1 MHNKD
6 KKNINLEVVKGFGEE
21 WTLFDQSSLPPE
33 EREQIFNQYFSIFP
47 WELISEDSE
56 GFDLGCGSGR
66 WALSMAPKV
75 GKLHCIDPS
84 SSIEVARKNLSQLD
98 NCIFHEE
105 GVNSMSLSNDSMD
118 FGYSLGVLHHIS
130 NTQEG
135 INECVKKLKPGAPL
149 LLYLYYRL
157 ENKPFLYRTLWLL
170 SNLFRSFI
178 SRLPYFLRYI
188 FTQMIAAF
196 IYWPLAKLAYLLVIL
211 SVNPGL
217 IPLAEYRDKSFYTM
231 RTDAFDRF
239 ATRLENRFS
248 LDEIKNMMI
257 HSGLERI
264 VYRDSPPYWC
274 VLGYKKRK

>member
-1 MHNKD
+1 MPNNY
-6 KKNINLEVVKGFGEE
+6 KKNTNLEVVKDFGNE
-21 WTLFDQSSLPPE
+21 WNSFDQSNLPSQ

-66 WALSMAPKV
+66 WAKSMAPKV

-84 SSIEVARKNLSQLD
+84 SSIEVAKKNLSQFD
-98 NCIFHEE
+98 NCFFHKE
-105 GVNSMSLSNDSMD
+105 GVDSMSLSNDSMD
-118 FGYSLGVLHHIS
+118 FGYSLGVLHHIP

-135 INECVKKLKPGAPL
+135 INECVNKLKPGAPF

-170 SNLFRSFI
+170 SNPIRRFI
-178 SRLPYFLRYI
+178 SSLPYSLKYI
-188 FTQMIAAF
+188 VTQIIAAF
-196 IYWPLAKLAYLLVIL
+196 IYWPLSKFAKLFDKL
-211 SVNPGL
+211 SVNPES

-231 RTDAFDRF
+231 RTDALDRF
-239 ATRLENRFS
+239 GTKIEHRFS

-257 HSGLERI
+257 SSGLERI
-264 VYRDSPPYWC
+264 EYRDSPPYWC
-274 VLGYKKRK
+274 VLGYKERK

>member
-1 MHNKD
+1 MRYKD
-6 KKNINLEVVKGFGEE
+6 KKNINLEVVEGFGEE
-21 WTLFDQSSLPPE
+21 WNSFDQSILPSQ

-47 WELISEDSE
+47 WKLISEDSE

-98 NCIFHEE
+98 NCIFHKE
-105 GVNSMSLSNDSMD
+105 GANSMPLSNDSMD
-118 FGYSLGVLHHIS
+118 FGYSLGVLHHIP

-135 INECVKKLKPGAPL
+135 INECVKKLRPGAPL

-157 ENKPFLYRTLWLL
+157 ENKPFLYRALWLL
-170 SNLFRSFI
+170 SNPFRSFI

-188 FTQMIAAF
+188 ITQIIAAF
-196 IYWPLAKLAYLLVIL
+196 IYWPLAKLAKFLVIL
-211 SVNPGL
+211 SVNPRL

-231 RTDAFDRF
+231 RTDALDRF
-239 ATRLENRFS
+239 GTRIEHRFS
-248 LDEIKNMMI
+248 LDEIRNMMI
-257 HSGLERI
+257 DSGLERI
-264 VYRDSPPYWC
+264 TYRDSPPYWC
-274 VLGYKKRK
+274 VLGYKERK